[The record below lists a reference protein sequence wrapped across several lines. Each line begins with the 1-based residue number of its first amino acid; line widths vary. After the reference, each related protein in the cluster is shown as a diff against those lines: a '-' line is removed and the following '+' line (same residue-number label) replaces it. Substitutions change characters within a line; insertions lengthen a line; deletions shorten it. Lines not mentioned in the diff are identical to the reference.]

1 MKATKVTLR
10 QRLLNSGKITL
21 YLDFY
26 PPFKDPVTKKDIRHE
41 YLGIYLVKNPKFAIE
56 KEANK
61 EKLHQAEAIRSQR
74 ELSII
79 RGQYEFLDK
88 LTPKMDFLAYFRK
101 KLESKDQKWI
111 RVYDHFKNYCHG
123 KCLMSDITVPFCEG
137 FREYLLKA
145 KHLKNESMDLSQNSA
160 AGYWSTFRGCLKIA
174 YHEKMLKEN
183 VNDFLESI
191 SGTSSRREYLTL
203 EEVRQLANT
212 PCDVP
217 DLKNASLFSCLT
229 GLRISDILA
238 LDWSNI
244 VKAQDG
250 GWCIRIRTEKTD
262 TEATLPLT
270 DEAYKLCG
278 KRSTGPVFKNLKR
291 YNTHAP
297 LKEWVEA
304 AGITKHI
311 TFHCFRH
318 TFATLQVNEG
328 TDIYT
333 VSHLL
338 THANVGTTQ
347 IYADIVDKSM
357 RDAVERI
364 KINDGAKPKGK
375 NKKTDETKDK

>member
-1 MKATKVTLR
+1 MKATKVFLR
-10 QRLLNSGKITL
+10 QRKLNSGKITL
-21 YLDFY
+21 YLDYY
-26 PPFKDPVTKKDIRHE
+26 PPLRDPVTQDRVFRD
-41 YLGIYLVKNPKFAIE
+41 YLGIYLVDNPKFAIE

-61 EKLHQAEAIRSQR
+61 EKLRQANAIRSER
-74 ELSII
+74 ELAII
-79 RGQYEFLDK
+79 RGQFDFLDK
-88 LTPKMDFLAYFRK
+88 HKQKMDFLAYFRK

>member
-10 QRLLNSGKITL
+10 QRLLNSGKISL

-111 RVYDHFKNYCHG
+111 RVYDHFSNYCEG
-123 KCLMSDITVPFCEG
+123 SCRIGDLTVPFCEG
-137 FREYLLKA
+137 FREYLLNA
-145 KHLKNESMDLSQNSA
+145 KQLRDEEKDLSQNSA

-174 YHEKMLKEN
+174 YHERLLKEN
-183 VNDFLESI
+183 LNDFLEPI
-191 SGTSSRREYLTL
+191 AAVSGRREFLTL
-203 EEVRQLANT
+203 EEVRMLADT

-238 LDWSNI
+238 LTWSNI

-270 DEAYKLCG
+270 DEAYQLCG
-278 KRSTGPVFKNLKR
+278 EPSTGLVFKNLRR
-291 YNTHAP
+291 YYTHTP
-297 LKEWVEA
+297 LKEWVKS

-347 IYADIVDKSM
+347 IYADIVDKSK
-357 RDAVERI
+357 REAVERI
-364 KINDGAKPKGK
+364 KIREEPK
-375 NKKTDETKDK
+375 TEDEVRDKE

>member
-111 RVYDHFKNYCHG
+111 RVYDHFSNYCKG
-123 KCLMSDITVPFCEG
+123 SCRIGDLTVPFCEG
-137 FREYLLKA
+137 FREYLLNA
-145 KHLKNESMDLSQNSA
+145 KQLRDEEKDLSQNSA

-174 YHEKMLKEN
+174 YHERLLKEN
-183 VNDFLESI
+183 LNDYLEPI
-191 SGTSSRREYLTL
+191 AAVSGRREFLTL
-203 EEVRQLANT
+203 EEVRMLADT

-238 LDWSNI
+238 LTWSNI

-270 DEAYKLCG
+270 DEAYQLCG
-278 KRSTGPVFKNLKR
+278 EPSTGLVFKNLRR
-291 YNTHAP
+291 YYTHAP
-297 LKEWVEA
+297 LKEWVKS

-347 IYADIVDKSM
+347 IYADIVDKSK
-357 RDAVERI
+357 REAVERI
-364 KINDGAKPKGK
+364 KIREEPKTENEAG
-375 NKKTDETKDK
+375 DKE